1 MLEIFRREMQ
11 PIEAS
16 LVANLVNTIQECQAR
31 MFRSYSEG
39 FGEEQPSNAPSGL
52 MTNTVTSLP
61 ASSLQE
67 PVNSGH
73 HTSDSG
79 ASMNTPLNILH
90 ATLQPSQHMQN
101 TDMQCRTPMQTP
113 SSNFLN
119 AAFQQPPPVQA
130 TGFEPDFR
138 GQGILESL
146 QAPATIDTFVS
157 SSVGTIFSAHGY
169 GSEYTST
176 TMSSRGPD
184 LDTACPPG
192 QPEVQNDTFG
202 WQDWNNES
210 LFEDFF

>member
-1 MLEIFRREMQ
+1 
-11 PIEAS
+11 
-16 LVANLVNTIQECQAR
+16 

-101 TDMQCRTPMQTP
+101 ADMQCRTPMQTP

-184 LDTACPPG
+184 LDTACPQGNLRFRMIPSG
-192 QPEVQNDTFG
+192 GKTG
-202 WQDWNNES
+202 TTS
-210 LFEDFF
+210 LCSRIFFNAD

>member
-1 MLEIFRREMQ
+1 
-11 PIEAS
+11 
-16 LVANLVNTIQECQAR
+16 
-31 MFRSYSEG
+31 MFRSYSER
-39 FGEEQPSNAPSGL
+39 FGEEQPSDTLSDL
-52 MTNTVTSLP
+52 MANGFTSLL
-61 ASSLQE
+61 ASNLQE
-67 PVNSGH
+67 SANSGQN
-73 HTSDSG
+73 TSDG
-79 ASMNTPLNILH
+79 GNSMHTPLNILH

-101 TDMQCRTPMQTP
+101 ADMQCRTPMQTP

-184 LDTACPPG
+184 LDTACPQGNLRFRMIPSG
-192 QPEVQNDTFG
+192 GKTG
-202 WQDWNNES
+202 TTS
-210 LFEDFF
+210 LCSRIFFNAD